1 MSLISVSEVNSMPG
15 AGMYPSVAFSHGMLS
30 MPRFIFPDIF
40 AFHSTVLFAFSL
52 QNDLLER
59 AELKDGQID
68 YESSLFM
75 SRKNV
80 YRYLPTHQKSKESR
94 KHIPKEYRISA
105 EIDSSADEVLITEK
119 LGDLELG
126 YPYEMDIDTYLSIR
140 KQRIQN
146 KMWDSLVTD
155 YDIMAALSGYDLAEM
170 LSQGTGVTIPVP
182 PNVVMS
188 IFGKPQISL
197 DVTGQVNIRV
207 GWRFDSQNHGTV
219 SAFGQTQS
227 SPVFEQDINVNVTGK
242 IGDKLTLGTDWNTR
256 NQFEYKN
263 KFKIGY
269 EGEDDDIIK
278 LVEVG
283 NVSLP
288 LQSTLIGGGQALFG
302 VRTDFQFGPLFLK
315 ALVSQRRGE
324 RKFIDVQGGV
334 SKMPFSLRAYDYAR
348 NHFFLDTV
356 YKQIYNDYFK
366 HSTPVLPNTPEAN
379 FNRIKEIEVWESAKS
394 FVANN
399 GLHSTAVCIADLPP
413 LQMKNTSQ
421 PNQKYGP
428 DIVSQPT
435 QTGVVE
441 RGNFVRL
448 DSQHYTVDYNLGTLA
463 IHNLRP
469 DRTYAVAYR
478 TEGSDLENWD
488 DWYHGTLTTASGQT
502 DTLVLKLIYRQNM
515 QPGFK
520 SIWDRQMKNIYSI
533 NATNVDINETNI
545 GIWYYNENNDSTDV
559 LEGAPDK
566 LVTIMKVDQVNN
578 STGNIPPD
586 GKFDLKPPFFNAYR
600 GEITFPSIEPFKEG
614 IERYFTEQGTPQL
627 AQQYMYSSV
636 YDTTYDVARK
646 DTRKDRFVIS
656 GEVSGRTSNTIN
668 LGAFSLAPGSVK
680 VTLDGRVLREYEDYV
695 IDYYSGQLK
704 LRNPR
709 ATLPNANLKI
719 EYESQDIF
727 NVSTKTLMGL
737 RADYILYNSRRLDAN
752 LGFTLMH
759 YDQSAIID
767 RVRLGE
773 EPVSN
778 TMMGFDASLQW
789 EMPWLTKALDKL
801 PFYDTKAQSSLTA
814 KGEIAMIMPE
824 PNKRYSDVA
833 SDNGEPVVYIDD
845 FEGAQRYISLG
856 LSPAQW
862 THSSQPVDT
871 TIAETKEERANYR
884 GKAFWWQYF
893 LPRIPITDVYP
904 KRQIVQGRSHLRP
917 LHINFTPFERGI
929 YNNNPAMRDSTN
941 PFFNPDSSRM
951 FLQDNQHR
959 IWGGMMRLLS
969 SFNTNFD
976 NENIEFIEIMMKIDG
991 YTPGKT
997 RMFIDLGQISEDVIP
1012 NGALNSEDGFTE
1024 ANPMPNGIIDVGE
1037 DVGIDELNNSE
1048 EQEPGNMY
1056 DWPLYLEDDPSKDD
1070 YAFNFGK
1077 SDNDR
1082 NYTDFVRYNNFEGN
1096 SRVSELGQFPDTEV
1110 LNKNNG
1116 QTIVTDNSYFTYEL
1130 HMNPNPINNDQ
1141 IVGGNPETGWFLYRI
1156 PIREPVSRTGNP
1168 LFSNIQYVRVW
1179 FKGAPIQVSI
1189 AEWQL
1194 VGSHWQRI
1202 SNIQSGV
1209 APNDS
1214 VMQVSF
1220 VNVEENDGPPDYYT
1234 MPPGVRAPRQLNNPD
1249 PNQDIR
1255 LNEQSLSLN
1264 VRNLRYG
1271 EERMAVRY
1279 FRPQDIFNYKE
1290 LKFFVHGDGTMPASL
1305 EQGAVPKAYAFL
1317 RFGTDSSNYYEY
1329 RRPILRG
1336 WQDIRIIL
1344 SELTAVKQLRDSLGR
1359 FQRMEFPVPE
1369 DPLATFAVRGNP
1381 ILTRVQFFGF
1391 GIANPSDRYPNE
1403 LTTTIWVDE
1412 LRLIKP
1418 ERANDW
1424 AAVADVDLKL
1434 ADLATIHANIS
1445 HMKPNFHKLEERFG
1459 NRKNSTNWSVSV
1471 QGNLDKFAP
1480 KSFKS
1485 MKLPITY
1492 THTEFVEDPLYEA
1505 NNDIFLEEAANASY
1519 EQALREGKT
1528 EQEAQKLRDSIV
1540 TRSQTV
1546 RVQDS
1551 WALTGVRLG
1560 IPVSH
1565 WLVSETIN
1573 KVTFGYSYAQ
1583 EWERSPVV
1591 AERFHWI
1598 WRMTTEYATNIP
1610 DLLTLKPF
1618 TWLDGFPIF
1627 SNYSQ
1632 AKFNF
1637 LPSAIAANLNMTRSR
1652 TTEQSRFLSYPS
1664 PVFRDFSAERGY
1676 EFSWKFTENGFLNPL
1691 LDYRVNTRSTLV
1703 PLEVDEEGNQRTGSE
1718 LAKLILFNDG
1728 IINLGDDIQH
1738 SQEVSL
1744 NFTPQLPLG
1753 SISRFFDTKGNYTVV
1768 YDWQNPLQPDPRIH
1782 NVAKSAKYNA
1792 NMSFNIGFRLKAL
1805 ADSWWGIAP
1814 GSRSP
1819 TRTPDDSLSS
1829 VSGGFFS
1836 SLGDLFKLVFLDF
1849 EKIDIIF
1856 NQNNSSINPGVFG
1869 GTGMTNFWARGVTFR
1884 PSDMIWGPSMAYQM
1898 GLISNPH
1905 GGWNFEAED
1914 AFPFFS
1920 ISTYPGLR
1928 PQNAVL
1934 QDNYTQR
1941 TTLEART
1948 TRPLWEGATL
1958 DINWR
1963 SEKSYNRNQT
1973 VITDSLG
1980 VPTFTNIYATETFS
1994 RTYLTLPSFFGFDI
2008 FDNNIDHVIELYEQ
2022 KRPEIEATARDTVEK
2037 NTRLQNAL
2045 SDAFHDGMEAFSFFG
2060 GAAGKFLPAL
2070 NWGIRWEGLEEWDLL
2085 DGIAKRISIE
2095 HKYTSRYNETAQTT
2109 DNGRAVSNQQIQ
2121 YGFQPLI
2128 GINVTFDK
2136 KKFDGILTAQLRLIT
2151 QNSYQLNSSNKSM
2164 IASTENTKLELQ
2176 ASYTMDEFQFPLLGI
2191 DLKNEFE
2198 LSFLGSY
2205 NKNRRA
2211 RFIVTGADDVDNDEE
2226 GNTLD
2231 GNTQIIVEP
2240 RASYTLSKIVRASAF
2255 VRYEGTITEGAS
2267 NPGYSTTQIGL
2278 DIRISIAGGR

>member
-1 MSLISVSEVNSMPG
+1 MTLIFGIAFLSVSESPAVSPNG
-15 AGMYPSVAFSHGMLS
+15 FYPSIAFNHILMS
-30 MPRFIFPDIF
+30 MPRITLPSIFFINSNI
-40 AFHSTVLFAFSL
+40 LFAISL
-52 QNDLLER
+52 QTDLLER
-59 AELKDGQID
+59 ADLKDIDID

-75 SRKNV
+75 NKRKPFRYLPSHNKSIESRKN
-80 YRYLPTHQKSKESR
+80 
-94 KHIPKEYRISA
+94 IPPGYDIA
-105 EIDSSADEVLITEK
+105 VDVDSSGRKVTIYEQLSDM
-119 LGDLELG
+119 ELS
-126 YPYEMDIDTYLSIR
+126 YPYDLDMDTYLAIR
-140 KQRIQN
+140 KKRMQN
-146 KMWDSLVTD
+146 AMWDSLVTD
-155 YDIMAALSGYDLAEM
+155 YDIMAALSGYDLAKM

-188 IFGKPQISL
+188 IFGKPEISI
-197 DVTGQVNIRV
+197 DVTGQVNLRM

-278 LVEVG
+278 LIEVG

-288 LQSTLIGGGQALFG
+288 LQSSLIGGGQALFG
-302 VRTDFQFGPLFLK
+302 VRADFQFGPLFLK
-315 ALVSQRRGE
+315 TIVSQRRGE
-324 RKFIDVQGGV
+324 RKFIDVRGGV

-356 YKQIYNDYFK
+356 YKQIYNDYFQY
-366 HSTPVLPNTPEAN
+366 STPVLPNTPSAN
-379 FNRIKEIEVWESAKS
+379 YNRIKEIEVWESAKS
-394 FVANN
+394 FVANS
-399 GLHSTAVCIADLPP
+399 GLHSPAICIDDLTP
-413 LQMKNTSQ
+413 LQMKNPNSSQ
-421 PNQKYGP
+421 NQYGP
-428 DIVSQPT
+428 NVTTRATIA
-435 QTGVVE
+435 GKVE

-448 DSQHYTVDYNLGTLA
+448 DSHQYTVDYNLGTLA

-469 DRTYAVAYR
+469 DRTYAVSYR
-478 TEGSDLENWD
+478 TEGTELENWD

-502 DTLVLKLIYRQNM
+502 DTLVLKLIFRQNM
-515 QPGFK
+515 QPGFET
-520 SIWDRQMKNIYSI
+520 IWDRQMKNIFSI
-533 NATNVDINETNI
+533 NATNVDVNETNI
-545 GIWYYNENNDSTDV
+545 GIWYYNQNNDSTDV

-586 GKFDLKPPFFNAYR
+586 GQFDLKPPFFDSYR
-600 GEITFPSIEPFKEG
+600 GEITFPNIEPFRDG
-614 IERYFTEQGTPQL
+614 INKYFEAQGIPQL
-627 AQQYMYSSV
+627 AQQYTFDAV

-656 GEVSGRTSNTIN
+656 GEVSGKSSNTIN
-668 LGAFSLAPGSVK
+668 LGAFSLTPGSVK
-680 VTLDGRVLREYEDYV
+680 VSLDGRVLREYEDYV

-709 ATLPNANLKI
+709 AMMPNANLKI

-752 LGFTLMH
+752 IGFTLMY

-778 TMMGFDASLQW
+778 TMMGFDASMQW
-789 EMPWLTKALDKL
+789 DMPWVTDILDKL
-801 PFYDTKAQSSLTA
+801 PFYDTKAPSTFTA

-845 FEGAQRYISLG
+845 FEGSQRYISLG
-856 LSPAQW
+856 LSPTQW

-871 TIAETKEERANYR
+871 NIAETEQERADFR
-884 GKAFWWQYF
+884 GKTFWWQYF
-893 LPRIPITDVYP
+893 LPRVPITDVYP

-917 LHINFTPFERGI
+917 MHINFTPFERGI
-929 YNNNPAMRDSTN
+929 YNANPAMRDSTN
-941 PFFNPDSSRM
+941 PHFDPDSSRT
-951 FLQDNQHR
+951 FLTDNQHR

-976 NENIEFIEIMMKIDG
+976 NENIEFIEVMMRLEN
-991 YTPGKT
+991 YTPGET

-1012 NGALNSEDGFTE
+1012 NGLLNTEDGFTQ
-1024 ANPMPNGIIDVGE
+1024 ANPLPNGIIDVGE
-1037 DVGIDELNNSE
+1037 DVGIDQIDNTK
-1048 EQEPGNMY
+1048 EQEPDSY
-1056 DWPLYLEDDPSKDD
+1056 YPWPLYLESDPSKDD
-1070 YAFNFGK
+1070 YAFNFARN
-1077 SDNDR
+1077 DNDR
-1082 NYTDFVRYNNFEGN
+1082 DPVDFVSYNNFEGN
-1096 SRVSELGQFPDTEV
+1096 SRVSEMGQFPDTEV

-1116 QTIVTDNSYFTYEL
+1116 ETIVTDNSYFTYEIY
-1130 HMNPNPINNDQ
+1130 MNPNPENNDQ
-1141 IVGGNPETGWFLYRI
+1141 IVGGNEETGWFLYRI
-1156 PIREPVSRTGNP
+1156 PLRNPVSRTGNP

-1179 FKGAPIQVSI
+1179 FKGAPIKLSI

-1220 VNVEENDGPPDYYT
+1220 VNVEENDGSPDYYT

-1255 LNEQSLSLN
+1255 LNEQSLALN

-1279 FRPQDIFNYKE
+1279 FLPQDIFNYKE
-1290 LKFFVHGDGTMPASL
+1290 LKFFVHGDGTMPAAL
-1305 EQGAVPKAYAFL
+1305 EDEAVPKAYAFL

-1329 RRPILRG
+1329 RQPLLRG

-1359 FQRMEFPVPE
+1359 FQRMEFPVPG
-1369 DPLATFAVRGNP
+1369 DPLAVFAVRGNP

-1391 GIANPSDRYPNE
+1391 GIANPADRYPNE

-1424 AAVADVDLKL
+1424 AAVADVDFKL
-1434 ADLATIHANIS
+1434 ADLATVHANIN

-1459 NRKNSTNWSVSV
+1459 NRKNSTTWSVSV
-1471 QGNLDKFAP
+1471 QGNLEKFAP
-1480 KSFKS
+1480 KSFKQ

-1492 THTEFVEDPLYEA
+1492 THSEFVEDPLYQA
-1505 NNDIFLEEAANASY
+1505 NNDIFLDEASNAAY
-1519 EQALREGKT
+1519 NQAIREGKT
-1528 EQEAQKLRDSIV
+1528 EEQAQKMYDSIK
-1540 TRSQTV
+1540 TSSQTV
-1546 RVQDS
+1546 KIQDS
-1551 WALTGVRLG
+1551 WGLTGVRLG
-1560 IPVSH
+1560 IPVDH
-1565 WLVSETIN
+1565 WLVSETVN
-1573 KVTFGYSYAQ
+1573 KVTLGYTYSQ

-1591 AERFHWI
+1591 AERFRWM
-1598 WRMTTEYATNIP
+1598 WRLTTEYATNIP
-1610 DLLTLKPF
+1610 ELLSLRPF
-1618 TWLDGFPIF
+1618 SWIESIPLF
-1627 SNYSQ
+1627 STYSGT
-1632 AKFNF
+1632 KLNF
-1637 LPSAIAANLNMTRSR
+1637 LPSAFAVNLNMTRSR
-1652 TTEQSRFLSYPS
+1652 TTEQSRFLTYPS
-1664 PVFRDFSAERGY
+1664 PVFRDFSAERGF
-1676 EFSWKFTENGFLNPL
+1676 EFSWKFSENGFLNPL
-1691 LDYRVNTRSTLV
+1691 LDYSINTRSTLV
-1703 PLEVDEEGNQRTGSE
+1703 PMELDENGRQRTGSE
-1718 LAKLILFNDG
+1718 LLKKIFFNDG

-1738 SQEVSL
+1738 TQSVTL

-1753 SISRFFDTKGNYTVV
+1753 SWSRFFENKGSYTVV

-1782 NVAKSAKYNA
+1782 NVAKSARYNA
-1792 NMSFNIGFRLKAL
+1792 NISFNFGFRLKAM

-1814 GSRSP
+1814 NSKSP
-1819 TRTPDDSLSS
+1819 TRTPGDSASRSSGSSFLSGMGQ
-1829 VSGGFFS
+1829 VM
-1836 SLGDLFKLVFLDF
+1836 KTIFLDF

-1869 GTGMTNFWARGVTFR
+1869 GNGLTNFWARGMTFR
-1884 PSDMIWGPSMAYQM
+1884 PSDMIWGPSMAYQF
-1898 GLISNPH
+1898 GLVSNPH
-1905 GGWNFEAED
+1905 GGFNFESQD
-1914 AFPFFS
+1914 QFPFFS
-1920 ISTYPGLR
+1920 ISSFPGLR

-1941 TTLEART
+1941 TNLEART
-1948 TRPLWEGATL
+1948 TRPLWEGAKL
-1958 DINWR
+1958 DLNWR
-1963 SEKSYNRNQT
+1963 TEKSYNRNQT

-1980 VPTFTNIYATETFS
+1980 VPTFTNIFATETFS
-1994 RTYLTLPSFFGFDI
+1994 RTYLTLPSVFGINF
-2008 FDNNIDHVIELYEQ
+2008 FDNNIENVISLYEQ
-2022 KRPEIEATARDTVEK
+2022 KKSEIDTTGMDPVDK
-2037 NTRLQNAL
+2037 SMLYQSAL
-2045 SDAFHDGMEAFSFFG
+2045 SESFHDGMEAFSFLG
-2060 GAAGKFLPAL
+2060 GAIGKFLPAI
-2070 NWGIRWEGLEEWDLL
+2070 NWSITWEGLEKWDIF
-2085 DGIAKRISIE
+2085 DGLAKRIRIE

-2121 YGFQPLI
+2121 YGFQPLV
-2128 GINVTFDK
+2128 GVNMTFDK
-2136 KKFDGILTAQLRLIT
+2136 ERLGGILTAQLRLIT
-2151 QNSYQLNSSNKSM
+2151 QNSYQLNTSNKSM

-2176 ASYTMDEFQFPLLGI
+2176 ASYTMDEFKFPLLGI

-2205 NKNRRA
+2205 NKSRRA
-2211 RFIVTGADDVDNDEE
+2211 RFIATGADDVNNPDE

-2231 GNTQIIVEP
+2231 GNTQIVVEP
-2240 RASYTLSKIVRASAF
+2240 RASYSLSRIVRASAF

-2267 NPGYSTTQIGL
+2267 NP
-2278 DIRISIAGGR
+2278 